1 MKRVIIL
8 TLAAAVIAS
17 AMTAG
22 AQTRTLTLDDC
33 RRMAIEN
40 NAKVKMAKNS
50 AEAAVELKKEA
61 YTKYFPTVSAQ
72 GLGFLANKPV
82 LSYNFNDMFTLGII
96 KKGYNFG
103 LTAIQP
109 VFAGGRII
117 NGNKLAQV
125 GVEAGELEQQGAV
138 DDVALT
144 AEKYYWQIVTLKSKR
159 STLESVLQMV
169 DTLAYEVN
177 TGVKAG
183 VLMRNDLLKVQLQQN
198 NFRSLM
204 VDLDNGIT
212 LSSQLLAQYV
222 GLDGDTID
230 IVTENVPEIIPPFP
244 SDLYIEPGEA
254 LATTTDY
261 RLLNKK
267 VEAAELQV
275 KMTAGENL
283 PTVGVGGGLFYDDL
297 LNENYTFG
305 AVFLSVSVPIS
316 GWWGGSHAIKR
327 SKSALESSKIERED
341 LSQMLMLNMRNTWN
355 NLTAAHRKM
364 DIAHQ
369 SIGQALE
376 NLRINRNT
384 YHAGVSN
391 ISDLLEAQTQYTEC
405 CDAYTD
411 AYGTYRMARA
421 SYLDATGRAM
431 TE

>member
-1 MKRVIIL
+1 MKRVIKL
-8 TLAAAVIAS
+8 TFAAAVILS
-17 AMTAG
+17 CITAG
-22 AQTRTLTLDDC
+22 AQPRTLTLDDC

-40 NAKVKMAKNS
+40 NAKVKMARNS

-72 GLGFLANKPV
+72 GLGFMANKPV
-82 LSYNFNDMFTLGII
+82 LSYNFNNMFSLGIM
-96 KKGYNFG
+96 KNGYNFG

-125 GVEAGELEQQGAV
+125 GVEAGELEHQGAI
-138 DDVALT
+138 DEVALT
-144 AEKYYWQIVTLKSKR
+144 AEKYYWQIVTLKSKK
-159 STLESVLQMV
+159 STLEAVLNMV
-169 DTLAYEVN
+169 DTLANEVN
-177 TGVKAG
+177 VGVKAG
-183 VLMRNDLLKVQLQQN
+183 VLLRNDLLKVQLQQN

-222 GLDGDTID
+222 GLDGDTIS
-230 IVTENVPEIIPPFP
+230 IVDESVPEMIPPFP
-244 SDLYIEPGEA
+244 TDIYIDPQEA
-254 LATTTDY
+254 LISTVDY
-261 RLLNKK
+261 RLLNKQ

-297 LNENYTFG
+297 LNENYSFG
-305 AVFLSVSVPIS
+305 ALFLSVSVPIS

-327 SKSALESSKIERED
+327 SKSALESSKIQRED
-341 LSQMLMLNMRNTWN
+341 LSQMLMLQMRNTWD

-369 SIGQALE
+369 SIEQALE
-376 NLRINRNT
+376 NLRINNNT
-384 YHAGVSN
+384 YKAGVTS
-391 ISDLLEAQTQYTEC
+391 ITDLLEAQTQYRQC
-405 CDAYTD
+405 CDGYID

-421 SYLDATGRAM
+421 TYLDATGRSIIQ
-431 TE
+431 

>member
-1 MKRVIIL
+1 MNRVIKL
-8 TLAAAVIAS
+8 TLVAAVIAS
-17 AMTAG
+17 GITAG
-22 AQTRTLTLDDC
+22 AQPRTLTLDDC

-40 NAKVKMAKNS
+40 NAKVKVAKNS

-82 LSYNFNDMFTLGII
+82 LSYNFDNLFSLGIM

-125 GVEAGELEQQGAV
+125 GVEAGELEHQSAI
-138 DDVALT
+138 DEVALT
-144 AEKYYWQIVTLKSKR
+144 AEKYYWQIVTLKSKKH
-159 STLESVLQMV
+159 TLESVLQMV

-230 IVTENVPEIIPPFP
+230 IVSETVPDMIPPFP
-244 SDLYIEPGEA
+244 TDIYIEPQQA
-254 LATTTDY
+254 LSTTIDY
-261 RLLNKK
+261 RLLNKQ

-275 KMTAGENL
+275 KMAAGENM

-297 LNENYTFG
+297 LNENYSFG
-305 AVFLSVSVPIS
+305 AIFLSVSVPIS

-327 SKSALESSKIERED
+327 SKSALESSKIQRED
-341 LSQMLMLNMRNTWN
+341 LSQMLMLQMRNTWD

-369 SIGQALE
+369 SIDQALE

-384 YHAGVSN
+384 YQAGVTN
-391 ISDLLEAQTQYTEC
+391 ISDLLEAQTQYRQC
-405 CDAYTD
+405 CDGYTD
-411 AYGTYRMARA
+411 AYGAYRMARA
-421 SYLDATGRAM
+421 SYLDATGRSM